1 MSARRARGTLEDEV
15 LATVSSATEPQTV
28 ASVLAALD
36 GSAAYTTVMTTLVR
50 LCDKGFLVRSRH
62 GRGYA
67 YALAAPTQSIN
78 AAVTAR
84 QMARLLAREG
94 RRSDVLAR
102 FVAELE
108 PGDDDLLRA
117 LLGEAPPADRP

>member
-1 MSARRARGTLEDEV
+1 M
-15 LATVSSATEPQTV
+15 LAAVGDATEPLTV
-28 ASVLAALD
+28 AQVLGALNA
-36 GSAAYTTVMTTLVR
+36 SAAYTTVMTTLVR

-67 YALAAPTQSIN
+67 YAPAAPTQSIG
-78 AAVTAR
+78 AAVAAR

-94 RRSDVLAR
+94 QRSDVLAR

-108 PGDDDLLRA
+108 PGDDDLLRS
-117 LLGEAPPADRP
+117 LLADVPHPGAP

>member
-1 MSARRARGTLEDEV
+1 MGVRRARGTLEDEV
-15 LATVSSATEPQTV
+15 LAAVSGATEPQSV
-28 ASVLAALD
+28 ASVLESLD

-50 LCDKGFLVRSRH
+50 LCDKGYLVRSRH

-67 YALAAPTQSIN
+67 YTMAAPAKSIN

-84 QMARLLAREG
+84 QMAPRLARAG

-117 LLGEAPPADRP
+117 LLGDVPPTDRP

>member
-1 MSARRARGTLEDEV
+1 MVARRARGTLEDEV
-15 LATVSSATEPQTV
+15 LAAVSGATEPQTV
-28 ASVLAALD
+28 ASVLEALD

-50 LCDKGFLVRSRH
+50 LCDKGFLIRSRH

-67 YALAAPTQSIN
+67 YSLAAPSQSIN

-94 RRSDVLAR
+94 QRSDVLAR

-117 LLGEAPPADRP
+117 LLGDVPRPGRP

>member
-1 MSARRARGTLEDEV
+1 MGRRRARGTLEDEV
-15 LATVSSATEPQTV
+15 LAAVSSATGPRTV
-28 ASVLAALD
+28 ASVLESLD

-50 LCDKGFLVRSRH
+50 LCDKGYLVRSRH

-67 YALAAPTQSIN
+67 YTLAAPAQSIH

-117 LLGEAPPADRP
+117 LLGDVPPTDRP

>member
-1 MSARRARGTLEDEV
+1 MGARRPRGTLEDEV
-15 LATVSSATEPQTV
+15 LAAVGDATEPMTV
-28 ASVLAALD
+28 AQVLEALN

-67 YALAAPTQSIN
+67 YALAAPTQSIG
-78 AAVTAR
+78 AAVAAR

-94 RRSDVLAR
+94 QRSDVLAR

-108 PGDDDLLRA
+108 PGDDDLLRS
-117 LLGEAPPADRP
+117 LLDAPHPGAP

>member
-1 MSARRARGTLEDEV
+1 MGARRARGTLEDEV
-15 LATVSSATEPQTV
+15 LAVVNGAPEPQTV
-28 ASVLAALD
+28 TSVLEALD

-50 LCDKGFLVRSRH
+50 LCDKGFLVRSKH

-67 YALAAPTQSIN
+67 YALAAPTQSIT

-117 LLGEAPPADRP
+117 LLGEAPPTDRP

>member
-1 MSARRARGTLEDEV
+1 MGARRARGTLEDEV
-15 LATVSSATEPQTV
+15 LAVVNGAPEPQTV
-28 ASVLAALD
+28 TSVLEALD

-50 LCDKGFLVRSRH
+50 LCDKGFLVRSKH

-84 QMARLLAREG
+84 QMARLLASEG

-117 LLGEAPPADRP
+117 LLGDVPPAERP

>member
-1 MSARRARGTLEDEV
+1 MVARRARGTLEDEV
-15 LATVSSATEPQTV
+15 LAAVSGAAEPQTV
-28 ASVLAALD
+28 ASVLESLD
-36 GSAAYTTVMTTLVR
+36 ASAAYTTVMTTLVR

-117 LLGEAPPADRP
+117 LLSDVPRAGRP

>member
-1 MSARRARGTLEDEV
+1 MVSRRARGTLEGEV
-15 LATVSSATEPQTV
+15 LTAVGGATEPQTV
-28 ASVLAALD
+28 AQVLDALD
-36 GSAAYTTVMTTLVR
+36 ASAAYTTVMTTLVR

-67 YALAAPTQSIN
+67 YALAAPTQHID

-94 RRSDVLAR
+94 HRSDVLAR

-117 LLGEAPPADRP
+117 LLADVPHSGAP